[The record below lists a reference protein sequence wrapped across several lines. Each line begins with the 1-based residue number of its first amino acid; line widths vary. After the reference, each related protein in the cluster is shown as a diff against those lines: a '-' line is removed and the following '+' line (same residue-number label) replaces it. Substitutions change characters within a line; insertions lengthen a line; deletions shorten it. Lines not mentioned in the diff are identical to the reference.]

1 MNLKTQSIGR
11 LVYGAGTFYLIG
23 LLAVVAYAAVTF
35 RSFYQVMPPTLE
47 SQLND
52 GYRQFL
58 GSSGLVLALFLG
70 IGSAAFGIWKASYWQ
85 GLIVLAIGT
94 ITTLLALSVLPW
106 VQFPFDQYAAS
117 AGWLMGNFIPV
128 IMSWLLVTF
137 FGRLVIQKIS
147 PLT

>member
-35 RSFYQVMPPTLE
+35 RAFYQAMPPALE
-47 SQLND
+47 AELNG

-58 GSSGLVLALFLG
+58 ASSGLVLALFLG
-70 IGSAAFGIWKASYWQ
+70 IWSAAFGIWKTSAWQ

-94 ITTLLALSVLPW
+94 AATMLSLAVLPW
-106 VQFPFDQYAAS
+106 IQFPFDQYAVP
-117 AGWLMGNFIPV
+117 AGWLIGNFIPMV
-128 IMSWLLVTF
+128 ISWGLIT
-137 FGRLVIQKIS
+137 FGRRLATRQRAS
-147 PLT
+147 FS